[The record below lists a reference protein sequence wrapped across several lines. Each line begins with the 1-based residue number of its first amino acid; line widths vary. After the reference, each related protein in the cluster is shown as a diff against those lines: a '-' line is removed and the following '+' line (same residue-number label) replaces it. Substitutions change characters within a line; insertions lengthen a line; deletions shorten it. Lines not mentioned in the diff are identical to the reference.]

1 MDRTNLPELSLTENQ
16 QKVIKDKYL
25 KDSPT
30 PEDWLFTITG
40 NIALADIFHTDN
52 PLISEIFDGVTYTIK
67 EGEAPPGYTAKMF
80 LLHHGIHNFEDRE
93 KNFRQFM
100 SNLYRISAQDHY
112 KDVVSQS
119 HKRFYRLLSSFEFLP
134 NSPTL

>member
-52 PLISEIFDGVTYTIK
+52 LIS
-67 EGEAPPGYTAKMF
+67 
-80 LLHHGIHNFEDRE
+80 N
-93 KNFRQFM
+93 
-100 SNLYRISAQDHY
+100 
-112 KDVVSQS
+112 VS
-119 HKRFYRLLSSFEFLP
+119 
-134 NSPTL
+134 